1 VRETIKQGEGDGP
14 MDAATKGGEMRPG
27 RRPGGAAVGF
37 CAPRSPSGRRSFP
50 LLSLVL
56 LALLVLLFPGA
67 TAAQYLL
74 VPMDRS
80 QANHLRAYGL
90 TYSVLEGG
98 EEGEWLLNYRGGSF
112 LLPDRERVR
121 REAALRGVSFQ
132 PVDGGEVARI
142 RGIIQNGN
150 MDAVPLETAP
160 RIAVYTPP
168 NTPPWDDAVT
178 LALEY
183 AGIPYATVW
192 DGDVLE
198 GRLSEYDWLHL
209 HHEDFT
215 GQYSKFFLTYSGTSW
230 LQEEVARNQEMARR
244 FGYPN
249 VPALKRAV
257 AETIRSYVLEGGFLF
272 AMCSA
277 TETLDLALASHRTD
291 IAASFANGRPPD
303 PDATERMDWS
313 RALAFQGASVQT
325 SPTVSAFSD
334 IDTHQVNTPWR
345 QPLSSFT
352 LFEFSAKI
360 DPVASMLVQ
369 NHEAVLRDF
378 YGLTTAFR
386 EDRLK
391 PGATIL
397 ARDRERVKYVT
408 GTAGQ
413 GTWTFF
419 GGHDPED
426 PEHKIGDAPTNLDL
440 HPSSPGY
447 RLILNNV
454 LFPAA
459 RPRPLR
465 TQ

>member
-98 EEGEWLLNYRGGSF
+98 EEAEWLLNYRGGSF

-198 GRLSEYDWLHL
+198 GACPST
-209 HHEDFT
+209 T
-215 GQYSKFFLTYSGTSW
+215 GSTSTTRTSPASTPSSSSPIPGPPGSRRRWPGT
-230 LQEEVARNQEMARR
+230 RR
-244 FGYPN
+244 WP
-249 VPALKRAV
+249 
-257 AETIRSYVLEGGFLF
+257 
-272 AMCSA
+272 
-277 TETLDLALASHRTD
+277 
-291 IAASFANGRPPD
+291 
-303 PDATERMDWS
+303 
-313 RALAFQGASVQT
+313 GASGIPT
-325 SPTVSAFSD
+325 SP
-334 IDTHQVNTPWR
+334 P
-345 QPLSSFT
+345 
-352 LFEFSAKI
+352 
-360 DPVASMLVQ
+360 
-369 NHEAVLRDF
+369 
-378 YGLTTAFR
+378 
-386 EDRLK
+386 
-391 PGATIL
+391 
-397 ARDRERVKYVT
+397 
-408 GTAGQ
+408 
-413 GTWTFF
+413 
-419 GGHDPED
+419 
-426 PEHKIGDAPTNLDL
+426 
-440 HPSSPGY
+440 
-447 RLILNNV
+447 
-454 LFPAA
+454 
-459 RPRPLR
+459 
-465 TQ
+465 

>member
-1 VRETIKQGEGDGP
+1 MSKGDQ
-14 MDAATKGGEMRPG
+14 MKIRPIPVLS
-27 RRPGGAAVGF
+27 PG
-37 CAPRSPSGRRSFP
+37 
-50 LLSLVL
+50 LLPALVLVL
-56 LALLVLLFPGA
+56 LLVFLPG
-67 TAAQYLL
+67 TAVAQYLL

-80 QANHLRAYGL
+80 QSNHLRAYGL
-90 TYSVLEGG
+90 TYSVLEDAG
-98 EEGEWLLNYRGGSF
+98 EAEWLLNYRGGSF
-112 LLPDRERVR
+112 LLPDQVRVR

-132 PVDGGEVARI
+132 AVDGGEVARI

-183 AGIPYATVW
+183 AGIPYETVW

-198 GRLSEYDWLHL
+198 GRLADFDWLHL

-215 GQYSKFFLTYSGTSW
+215 GQYSKFFLTYAGTSW

-244 FGYPN
+244 FGYPH

-277 TETLDLALASHRTD
+277 TETLDLALASHATD
-291 IAASFANGRPPD
+291 ITASFANGRPPD
-303 PDATERMDWS
+303 RDASARMDWS
-313 RALAFQGASVQT
+313 RALAFQGAEVQT
-325 SPTVSAFSD
+325 SPSVSAFSD

-345 QPLSSFT
+345 QALSSFT

-378 YGLTTAFR
+378 YGLTTAFS

-397 ARDRERVKYVT
+397 ARDRDRVKYVH
-408 GTAGQ
+408 GTAGE

-440 HPSSPGY
+440 HPDSPGY

-459 RPRPLR
+459 RPRPLK